1 MSDFLFRGSLRD
13 VDPDV
18 YALTQVEAERQYRKL
33 ILIASES
40 AAPQAVREALGT
52 TFQNI
57 YAEGYP
63 DEDTRYMSEADILD
77 YDARLAHFRRYSDP
91 RYYKGVEYA
100 DVAEALARRRCA
112 ELFAANGFSPDQI
125 YVNVQALSGAP
136 ANNAVYSALVNPG
149 DTVMGMNLLFGGH
162 LTHGSPANR
171 SGKLYHIV
179 PYTIDPATQHIDM
192 DEVERLAKANKP
204 KMIIVGYSSYPW
216 AADFKRFRQIADSV
230 GAYLMADMAHVA
242 GLIAA
247 GVYPNPVG
255 LAHVV
260 TFTTHKTLNGPRGAC
275 ILTTDAALAR
285 KIDRAVFPGEQGG
298 PHVNVFAA
306 LAAAFKLAATPQFKA
321 LQAQTV
327 RNAARFAEQ
336 LAALGFTIPF
346 GGTESHLFNVDCK
359 SVKGPDGTPL
369 MGDMAARILDL
380 AGVVTNRNTIPG
392 DTSAANPSGLRLGT
406 PWVTQRGFKEAEID
420 ALAAAMAQVLQAC
433 QPFKYPGRKGDLFRA
448 RVDFDAFNDAKLK
461 VRDLAAKAGIDY
473 EPTAHGYP
481 HFFYIDDAPQAVAP
495 YTQIQVAG
503 ERAAEFLYW
512 AATSDVY
519 VLHPGQCQ
527 ATRLY
532 APRRQVEGALEA
544 SVLEAGQDGGDFRLT
559 IPASQAGL
567 VLTWLRDLSDG
578 YVAFDQA
585 DPLRKLPGPVVVR
598 ECGGAST
605 LPKATSGGKAAS
617 GEMAADKPWFIGAS
631 RWVIDAPA
639 ALPEFHWVED
649 PNAPLR
655 KTALNETHRA
665 LGGRMVPFA
674 GWEMPVQ
681 YTGVLE
687 EHLATRQAAGL
698 FDVSHMGVWEAAGPT
713 AAAFLDGVV
722 TNEVSALKPGESM
735 YAQILAPNASVH
747 DDCYVYCRTP
757 EKYLFV
763 VNASNDDKD
772 WAWVN
777 AVLRGEVLVDFDR
790 PWAKAPGR
798 GGVTLRDLR
807 HPSSGADRRVDVALQ
822 GPKARDILLALA
834 ADPGTKKYIRALK
847 RTELSDAVIGGFDL
861 IVARTG
867 YTGETMGFELFVHPD
882 RAVELWNALLKAGQP
897 MGLKPCGLAARDSL
911 RTEAGLP
918 LYGEEMAGHA
928 GLGVGDAGFESYVK
942 TYKPWFVGRRAFI
955 EQESKRQGEIARFRF
970 SAKSGRMA
978 HYGDPVVDDK
988 GRVIGQVTSCSIDT
1002 EGYRLGQAY
1011 LELKYTA
1018 EGTPIA
1024 VFQSASD
1031 KPEKP
1036 RKGLK
1041 TGDKVTLP
1049 EPAIV
1054 LSRFPKKK

>member
-13 VDPDV
+13 IDPDV
-18 YALTQVEAERQYRKL
+18 YELTRIEAERQYRKI

-63 DEDTRYMSEADILD
+63 DEETRFMPEADLLD

-100 DVAEALARRRCA
+100 DVAESLARRRCA
-112 ELFAANGFSPDQI
+112 ELFAANGFNPDQV

-136 ANNAVYSALVNPG
+136 ANNAVYHALVNPG

-162 LTHGSPANR
+162 LTHGSAANR
-171 SGKLYHIV
+171 SGKYYHIV
-179 PYTIDPATQHIDM
+179 PYTIDPVTQRIDM
-192 DEVERLAKANKP
+192 DEVERLAKETKP

-255 LAHVV
+255 IAHVV

-275 ILTTDAALAR
+275 ILTTDAALSR

-298 PHVNVFAA
+298 PHINVFAA
-306 LAAAFKLAATPQFKA
+306 LAAAFKLARTPEFKA

-327 RNAARFAEQ
+327 KNAVRFSEQ
-336 LAALGFTIPF
+336 MAAHGFAIPF
-346 GGTESHLFNVDCK
+346 GGTESHLFNLDCK
-359 SVKGPDGTPL
+359 SVQGPDGTPL
-369 MGDMAARILDL
+369 KGDMAARILDL

-392 DTSAANPSGLRLGT
+392 DVSAASPSGLRLGT
-406 PWVTQRGFKEAEID
+406 PWITQRGFKEPEVD
-420 ALAAAMAQVLQAC
+420 ALAAAMAQVLKAC

-461 VRDLAAKAGIDY
+461 VRALAAQAGIDY
-473 EPTAHGYP
+473 EPTQHGYP
-481 HFFYIDDAPQAVAP
+481 HFYYLDDAPQATAP
-495 YTQIQVAG
+495 FTQIQVSG

-512 AATSDVY
+512 AATGDVY
-519 VLHPGQCQ
+519 HLAAGQAQ

-532 APRRQVEGALEA
+532 TPRGQVEGT
-544 SVLEAGQDGGDFRLT
+544 LEAGPASGDFRLT
-559 IPASQAGL
+559 VPTAEAGL

-578 YVAFDQA
+578 YVAFDPA
-585 DPLRKLPGPVVVR
+585 DPLRKLPGPLSVR
-598 ECGGAST
+598 ECGGAHA
-605 LPKATSGGKAAS
+605 LPKTTGAELT
-617 GEMAADKPWFIGAS
+617 ADKPWFIGAS
-631 RWVIDAPA
+631 RWAIDAPA
-639 ALPEFHWVED
+639 ALPEFQWQDD

-655 KTALNETHRA
+655 KTRLNETHRA
-665 LGGRMVPFA
+665 LGGRRVPFA
-674 GWEMPVQ
+674 GWERPVQ

-687 EHLATRQAAGL
+687 EHLACRQAAGL

-713 AAAFLDGVV
+713 AAAFLDAVV

-735 YAQILAPNASVH
+735 YAQILAPNAHVH
-747 DDCYVYCRTP
+747 DDCYVYCRAP
-757 EKYLFV
+757 EQYLFV

-777 AVLRGEVLVDFDR
+777 AILRGEVLVDYDR
-790 PWAKAPGR
+790 PWAKVPGR

-807 HPSSGADRRVDVALQ
+807 RPSSGADMRVDIALQ
-822 GPKARDILLALA
+822 GPKARDILLALGADA
-834 ADPGTKKYIRALK
+834 ATSRRVKALK
-847 RTELSDAVIGGFDL
+847 RTELCDAVVGGFDL
-861 IVARTG
+861 VAARTG
-867 YTGETMGFELFVHPD
+867 YTGEQMGFELFVHPD
-882 RAVELWNALLKAGQP
+882 RAVDLWNALLKAGEP
-897 MGLKPCGLAARDSL
+897 LGLKPCGLAARDSL

-918 LYGEEMAGHA
+918 LYGEEMDGHA

-942 TYKPWFVGRRAFI
+942 THKPWFVGRRAFI
-955 EQESKRQGEIARFRF
+955 EQEAKRAGEIVRFRF
-970 SAKSGRMA
+970 TAKSGRMA

-988 GRVIGQVTSCSIDT
+988 GRVIGQVTSCSIDV

-1024 VFQSASD
+1024 IFQSASD

-1041 TGDKVTLP
+1041 TGDKVSLP
-1049 EPAIV
+1049 EPAVV
-1054 LSRFPKKK
+1054 LSRFPKKKS

>member
-1 MSDFLFRGSLRD
+1 MSDFLFRGTLRD
-13 VDPDV
+13 VDPEV
-18 YALTQVEAERQYRKL
+18 YELTQIEAERQYRKL

-52 TFQNI
+52 TFQNL

-63 DEDTRYMSEADILD
+63 DDESRLMSEAEILD

-112 ELFAANGFSPDQI
+112 ELFAANGFSPDQVF
-125 YVNVQALSGAP
+125 VNVQALSGAP
-136 ANNAVYSALVNPG
+136 ANNAVYHALVNPG
-149 DTVMGMNLLFGGH
+149 DTVMGMNLLYGGH
-162 LTHGSPANR
+162 LTHGSAANR

-179 PYTIDPATQHIDM
+179 PYTIDPVTQHIDM
-192 DEVERLAKANKP
+192 NEVERLAKETKP

-216 AADFKRFRQIADSV
+216 AADFQRFRQIADSV

-255 LAHVV
+255 IAHVV

-275 ILTTDAALAR
+275 ILTTDSALAR

-306 LAAAFKLAATPQFKA
+306 LAASFKLAATPEYKA

-327 RNAARFAEQ
+327 RNSVRFAAQ
-336 LAALGFTIPF
+336 MAAHGFTIPF
-346 GGTESHLFNVDCK
+346 GGTESHLFNLDCK
-359 SVKGPDGTPL
+359 SVTGPDGTPL

-380 AGVVTNRNTIPG
+380 AGIVTNRNTIPG
-392 DTSAANPSGLRLGT
+392 DVSAANPSGLRLGT
-406 PWVTQRGFKEAEID
+406 PWITQRGFKEPEID
-420 ALAAAMAQVLQAC
+420 ALAACMAQVLKAC

-448 RVDFDAFNDAKLK
+448 RVDFDAFNDAKLQA
-461 VRDLAAKAGIDY
+461 RDLAARAGIDY
-473 EPTAHGYP
+473 EPARHGYP
-481 HFFYIDDAPQAVAP
+481 HFFYIDDAPQAAAP

-512 AATSDVY
+512 ATTAGVY
-519 VLHPGQCQ
+519 TLVAGQAQ
-527 ATRLY
+527 LQTAHLY
-532 APRRQVEGALEA
+532 TPRGQVEAALAAGA
-544 SVLEAGQDGGDFRLT
+544 DGADFRLT
-559 IPASQAGL
+559 VPTAQAAL

-578 YVAFDQA
+578 FVAFDPA
-585 DPLRKLPGPVVVR
+585 DPLRKLPGPVLVR
-598 ECGGAST
+598 ECGGASG
-605 LPKATSGGKAAS
+605 LPKTSGD
-617 GEMAADKPWFIGAS
+617 ELAADKPWYVGAS
-631 RWVIDAPA
+631 RWAIDAPE
-639 ALPEFHWVED
+639 ALREFQWLAD
-649 PNAPLR
+649 PATPLR
-655 KTALNETHRA
+655 QTRLNAAHRA

-687 EHLATRQAAGL
+687 EHTATRQAAGL

-713 AAAFLDGVV
+713 AAAFLDGLV

-735 YAQILAPNASVH
+735 YAQLLAPNAAVH
-747 DDCYVYCRTP
+747 DDCYVYCRAP

-772 WAWVN
+772 WAWAN

-798 GGVTLRDLR
+798 QGVTLRDLR
-807 HPSSGADRRVDVALQ
+807 HPASGADMRVDLAVQ
-822 GPKARDILLALA
+822 GPKSRDILLALGADA
-834 ADPGTKKYIRALK
+834 ATARRLKALK
-847 RTELSDAVIGGFDL
+847 RTELCEANLGGFD
-861 IVARTG
+861 VVAARTG
-867 YTGETMGFELFVHPD
+867 YTGEQMGFELFVHPD
-882 RAVELWNALLKAGQP
+882 RVVDLWNALMKAGQP
-897 MGLKPCGLAARDSL
+897 LGLKAAGLAARDSL

-918 LYGEEMAGHA
+918 LYGEEMAGPA

-942 TYKPWFVGRRAFI
+942 TYKPWFIGRRAFL
-955 EQESKRQGEIARFRF
+955 EQEHKRQAEIVRFRF

-988 GRVIGQVTSCSIDT
+988 GRVVGQVTSCSIDT

-1011 LELKYTA
+1011 LELKCAA

-1024 VFQSASD
+1024 IFQSATD

-1041 TGDKVTLP
+1041 VGEKVTLP
-1049 EPAIV
+1049 EPAVV
-1054 LSRFPKKK
+1054 LSRFPKTKT